1 MANTNRLGEL
11 LVREKLIS
19 LSQLRTA
26 QEEQQKAGGN
36 LGYALAKLGFISDD
50 EITNFL
56 SQQYRVPT
64 IDLTDYEIDAEI
76 LKLVAKDQCEKHHV
90 IPVSRTGNSL
100 IVAMADPTNLHAID
114 DLKFLTGYNIEPVIA
129 SETAILQTIE
139 KYLQR
144 RPLVRRGHGR
154 LRRGGDRLLR
164 PTSRTSTCSSSRRR
178 ARTRRSCAS

>member
-19 LSQLRTA
+19 LSQLRAA
-26 QEEQQKAGGN
+26 QEEQQRSGGN
-36 LGYALAKLGFISDD
+36 LGYTLARLGYVSDN

-64 IDLTDYEIDAEI
+64 IDLDEYEIDAEI
-76 LKLVAKDQCEKHHV
+76 LKLVVREQCEKHRV

-114 DLKFLTGYNIEPVIA
+114 DLKFLTSYNIEPVIA
-129 SETAILQTIE
+129 SETAIAQAVE
-139 KYLQR
+139 RYYNAG
-144 RPLVRRGHGR
+144 P
-154 LRRGGDRLLR
+154 
-164 PTSRTSTCSSSRRR
+164 
-178 ARTRRSCAS
+178 SCAIAAAARYCVAARNRKNCDRYGSCHGCTAGAGYC